1 LIGMERGGSIFAAP
15 DTIDRQVRLGLQ
27 DLAAFKHGLDAR
39 DVYGLYTA
47 YPRPNVGSPLNASVV
62 AKLIPKWSL

>member
-1 LIGMERGGSIFAAP
+1 MERGGSIFAAP